1 MVDRLSTKA
10 EVEGGTRHNRY
21 SLRPRHLGGTPQQ
34 LNATAEVRKL
44 VEKAT
49 QTGEHHTELLQT
61 PRRNPHDQHQRLPP
75 TVATEASR
83 RYTSW

>member
-1 MVDRLSTKA
+1 MPGILAQGLDRRISRDDVRKD
-10 EVEGGTRHNRY
+10 
-21 SLRPRHLGGTPQQ
+21 HLGGTPQQ
-34 LNATAEVRKL
+34 LNATAEVRKP